1 MSNAFPFILAFYI
14 ICIDTVWL
22 VGAFQDNKALFW
34 LSIAVRGAN
43 AVLFA
48 SFGGKWTALAGGA
61 AVTAGIMFAAM
72 FFDSRKG
79 RRSRARKGRR

>member
-1 MSNAFPFILAFYI
+1 
-14 ICIDTVWL
+14 
-22 VGAFQDNKALFW
+22 VGALQDNKALFW

-48 SFGGKWTALAGGA
+48 SFGGKWTVLASAA
-61 AVTAGIMFAAM
+61 AVTAGIMIAAM

-79 RRSRARKGRR
+79 RKGRVRKGRR